1 MNRDEKERKKT
12 VEVKVRSNLNFNIA
26 SLCSEKLQ
34 NNIAKKKYKCLDV
47 AALYEGN
54 SVTAVATE
62 GT

>member
-1 MNRDEKERKKT
+1 MNRDEKERKKK
-12 VEVKVRSNLNFNIA
+12 VEIKVRSNLNFNIA
-26 SLCSEKLQ
+26 SLSSDKPQ
-34 NNIAKKKYKCLDV
+34 NNTDIEKYKCLDV

>member
-12 VEVKVRSNLNFNIA
+12 VEIKVRSNLNFNIA
-26 SLCSEKLQ
+26 SLSSDKPQ
-34 NNIAKKKYKCLDV
+34 NNIDIKKYKCLDV